1 MESIKGYEILEDF
14 TAFFSVLGRDGKNT
28 FKVKFNGR

>member
-14 TAFFSVLGRDGKNT
+14 TAFFSVLGRDDEIKSSS
-28 FKVKFNGR
+28 R